1 MKQNEDTIIRVVH
14 YQWNVDTTKKVDG
27 HMTYR
32 VEFNSLTEIT
42 EGNQTFIGKEVDYAY
57 KQEVMEWIE
66 TGNFEYNEDLT
77 FNN

>member
-1 MKQNEDTIIRVVH
+1 MKTILFVWYIINGTLIP
-14 YQWNVDTTKKVDG
+14 QKKVDG
-27 HMTYR
+27 RMTNR

-57 KQEVMEWIE
+57 KEEVMQWIE

>member
-1 MKQNEDTIIRVVH
+1 
-14 YQWNVDTTKKVDG
+14 
-27 HMTYR
+27 MTYR